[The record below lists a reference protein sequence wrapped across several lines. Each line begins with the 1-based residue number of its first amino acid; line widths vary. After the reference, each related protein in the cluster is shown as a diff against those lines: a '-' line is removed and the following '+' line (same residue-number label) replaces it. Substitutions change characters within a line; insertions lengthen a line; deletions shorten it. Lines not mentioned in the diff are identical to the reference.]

1 MYLNKKLKLS
11 NYENYE
17 REYWGMYS
25 TEELKRIVDNGKLL
39 QDFTEKAR
47 RQLEL
52 RTKKQQL

>member
-1 MYLNKKLKLS
+1 MEAN

-39 QDFTEKAR
+39 QDFTEKAK

-52 RTKKQQL
+52 RTEKK